1 MGGIALGIIPGMAGG
16 IAVTGGPK
24 PLCRGNP
31 GMGGIGGIAME
42 AGGAPPK
49 AAVVAAEGII
59 GGGI

>member
-31 GMGGIGGIAME
+31 GMGGMGGIGGIAME

-49 AAVVAAEGII
+49 AAAEGII

>member
-1 MGGIALGIIPGMAGG
+1 MGGTALGIIPGMAGG

-31 GMGGIGGIAME
+31 GMGGIGIAME

-49 AAVVAAEGII
+49 AAVAAGGII
-59 GGGI
+59 GGI